1 MSRID
6 MELLR
11 DQHKFKIRLY
21 KVYAHTKNQRIKA
34 LCTTVRLNLEG
45 EKNCLEKGLVYP
57 SKNVLHDQQIEQEYT
72 KLRNKGVLR

>member
-11 DQHKFKIRLY
+11 EQHKFKIRLY

-34 LCTTVRLNLEG
+34 LCTSVRLTLEG
-45 EKNCLEKGLVYP
+45 EQNCSEKGLVYP
-57 SKNVLHDQQIEQEYT
+57 LKNILHDQQIEQEYT
-72 KLRNKGVLR
+72 MLRNKGVLK